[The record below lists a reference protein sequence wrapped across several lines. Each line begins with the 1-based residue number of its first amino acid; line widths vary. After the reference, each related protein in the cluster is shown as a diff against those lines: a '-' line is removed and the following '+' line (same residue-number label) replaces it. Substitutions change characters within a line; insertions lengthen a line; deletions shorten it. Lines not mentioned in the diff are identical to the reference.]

1 MNLLVTG
8 GAGYIGSVTTKLL
21 LDSGHKVTVFDN
33 LEVGHRE
40 ALDPRAAFVQGDLRT
55 PEDIRAAMLDAK
67 PDAVLH
73 FAAYALVGESC
84 QKPEKYF
91 RNNVY
96 GGLNL
101 VEAMREAGTKRIVFS
116 STCATYGQPEKL
128 PITEKTPQLPTNP
141 YGESKLMFEK
151 ILLWYQKLHGF
162 EPVRLRY
169 FNACGA
175 SGRLGEDH
183 TPETHIIPNVLKAAL
198 GQLPKVTIFGRDYR
212 TPDGT
217 CIRDYIHVEDL
228 AAAHKLAVESDAVG
242 AFNLGT
248 GRGFSVAEI
257 VEAARAVTGIDIPA
271 EYGERRPGDPDELVA
286 DPSEAARV
294 LGWTAKHTEPADII
308 ATAWA
313 WHRLHPF
320 GYADGCKR
328 E

>member
-1 MNLLVTG
+1 MKILVTG
-8 GAGYIGSVTTKLL
+8 GAGYIGSITSKLL
-21 LDSGHKVTVFDN
+21 LDSGHQVVVFDS
-33 LEVGHRE
+33 LELGHRE
-40 ALDPRAAFVQGDLRT
+40 AVDPRASLVVGDLRN
-55 PEDIRAAMLDAK
+55 PADIAAAMLDAR

-84 QKPEKYF
+84 REPEKYF

-101 VEAMREAGTKRIVFS
+101 VEAMRGAGVRRIVFS
-116 STCATYGQPEKL
+116 SSCATYGQPERL
-128 PITEKTPQLPTNP
+128 PITESTPQRPTNP

-151 ILLWYQKLHGF
+151 ILGWYRQIHGF
-162 EPVRLRY
+162 EPVCLRY

-175 SGRLGEDH
+175 SGALGEDH
-183 TPETHIIPNVLKAAL
+183 APETHIIPNVLKAAL

-217 CIRDYIHVEDL
+217 CVRDYVHVDDL
-228 AAAHKLAVESDAVG
+228 AAAHKAAVEGGAVG

-271 EYGERRPGDPDELVA
+271 EYGPRRPGDPDELVA
-286 DPSEAARV
+286 DPSEAART

-313 WHRLHPF
+313 WHKAHPH
-320 GYADGCKR
+320 GYAVPAAK
-328 E
+328 